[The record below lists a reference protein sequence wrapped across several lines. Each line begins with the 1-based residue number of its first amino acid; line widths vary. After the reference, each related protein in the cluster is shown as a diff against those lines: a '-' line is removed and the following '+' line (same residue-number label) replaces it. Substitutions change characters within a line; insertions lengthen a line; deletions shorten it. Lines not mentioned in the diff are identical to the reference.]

1 MNLKKIPL
9 VAAVFAAL
17 WLGAR
22 YVLPVALPFL
32 LGALLALAAEPLVR
46 PLCRRMKRGLA
57 AGLGV
62 SATLLGLG
70 GILSLVGAAAVREL
84 GRLAGA
90 VPRLTGT
97 ARQGMQVLEDW
108 LVGLSEAAPEA
119 VRPAL
124 RNTVLSVFDDG
135 TVFLQQATR
144 NLPQVVT
151 TTLGYVGSGVLG
163 AGTALVAGFL
173 ISARL
178 PALRQGIR
186 KNIPEKW
193 FVAAERV
200 KSALGGWVKA
210 QLKLVAVTWG
220 IVTVGFVLLRIPY
233 GLVWAALV
241 AVVDAVPILGTGT
254 VLVPWAVVCFLQG
267 QTLRGAG
274 LLCVYAASAV
284 TRTVLEPKLVGHQ
297 LGLDP
302 LVTLIALYV
311 GFRFW
316 GFAGLLLA
324 PILASAAKSL
334 LPEKG

>member
-32 LGALLALAAEPLVR
+32 MGALLALAAEPLVR

-90 VPRLTGT
+90 VPRLTDT

-108 LVGLSEAAPEA
+108 LVGLSEAAPES

-135 TVFLQQATR
+135 SVFLQQATR

-233 GLVWAALV
+233 GPVWAVLV

-267 QTLRGAG
+267 QSLRGAG